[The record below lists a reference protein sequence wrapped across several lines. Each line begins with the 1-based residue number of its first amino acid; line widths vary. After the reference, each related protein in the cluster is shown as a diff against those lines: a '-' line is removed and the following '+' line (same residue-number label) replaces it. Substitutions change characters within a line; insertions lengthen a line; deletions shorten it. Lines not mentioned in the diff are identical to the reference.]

1 MKPER
6 LSLLFLLGLS
16 ACSLAPIYQRPLLNM
31 PLTYKETGHW
41 NQAMPT
47 AANISRGQ
55 WWEVYDDGELNQLE
69 QKVSLSNQDLR
80 AALARYQEARAAAL
94 VARAGY
100 YPTITGIA
108 TGQRLDTSGNIA
120 NRSTTPLYNDTL
132 AGANLSYEIDL
143 WGRIRNQVAAAEN
156 FAKASAADLAAMDL
170 SLHAE
175 LASDYFALRGDD
187 EQQRIL
193 DITVVA
199 FQKSLHL
206 TQMRLKGGASSE
218 SDVDQAQTQL
228 EVAKTAATDMRLKR
242 AQLEHAIAILIGVPP
257 AEFSL
262 RVRHQKIKVVSISSG
277 MPSTLLE
284 RRPDIA
290 AAELR
295 VEAANANIGVARA
308 AYFPDFSLQGMIGFE
323 SQILSNLI
331 GAPSLFWAIGPQA
344 TLTLVDGG
352 RINALLQ
359 RAKASYDETVA
370 NYRQIV
376 LNALRDVEDNLVA
389 LHRLNSEVQTQAAA
403 VKFSE
408 RALKQAN
415 YRYVGGLI
423 TYIEVV
429 ITQNT
434 ALQAEL
440 AEVDIRTRRQLA
452 SVQLIKAL
460 GGGWTVNE
468 VL

>member
-1 MKPER
+1 MKPEH

-16 ACSLAPIYQRPLLNM
+16 ACSLAPTYHRPPQNISA
-31 PLTYKETGHW
+31 TYKETSHW
-41 NQAMPT
+41 KEAEP
-47 AANISRGQ
+47 ALANTDRGA
-55 WWEVYDDGELNQLE
+55 WWEVYDDAELNQLE
-69 QKVSLSNQDLR
+69 DKVSLSNQSLR

-108 TGQRLDTSGNIA
+108 TGQRIDTSGNVA
-120 NRSTTPLYNDTL
+120 NRPSTPLYNDAL

-156 FAKASAADLAAMDL
+156 LAKASAADLAAMDL

-175 LASDYFALRGDD
+175 LLSNYLALRGDD

-193 DITVVA
+193 DTTVVA

-218 SDVDQAQTQL
+218 SDVDQAQTQV

-257 AEFSL
+257 SEFSL
-262 RVRHQKIKVVSISSG
+262 RARHQKIKIVAIASG

-295 VEAANANIGVARA
+295 LEAANANIGVARA

-323 SQILSNLI
+323 SLILSNLI
-331 GAPSLFWAIGPQA
+331 GAPSLFWSIGPQA

-352 RINALLQ
+352 RISVLIQQAT
-359 RAKASYDETVA
+359 ASYDEAVA
-370 NYRQIV
+370 NYRQTV
-376 LNALRDVEDNLVA
+376 LDSLREVEDNLVA
-389 LHRLNSEVQTQAAA
+389 IHRLNSEVQTQAAA
-403 VKFSE
+403 VKFAE

-415 YRYVGGLI
+415 YRYLGGII

-429 ITQNT
+429 IIQNT

-440 AEVDIRTRRQLA
+440 TEVDIRTRRQLA

-460 GGGWTVNE
+460 GGGWSVAR
-468 VL
+468 